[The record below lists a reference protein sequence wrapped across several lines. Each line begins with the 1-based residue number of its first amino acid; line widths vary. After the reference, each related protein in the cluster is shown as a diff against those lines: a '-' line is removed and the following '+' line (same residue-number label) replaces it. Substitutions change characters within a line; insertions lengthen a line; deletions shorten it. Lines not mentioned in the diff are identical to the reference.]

1 MDPTMVLV
9 LVLAVVFL
17 GSILWLVVHSRK
29 QSQKHPV
36 KTSIKPPKSQHKD
49 RVG

>member
-9 LVLAVVFL
+9 LVLAVAFL
-17 GSILWLVVHSRK
+17 GSMLWLVVHSRK
-29 QSQKHPV
+29 QSQKHTV
-36 KTSIKPPKSQHKD
+36 KTSIKPTESPHKD

>member
-1 MDPTMVLV
+1 MDPTMILV

-17 GSILWLVVHSRK
+17 GSMLWLVVQSRK
-29 QSQKHPV
+29 QSQKHTV
-36 KTSIKPPKSQHKD
+36 KASIKPPESPHKD

>member
-17 GSILWLVVHSRK
+17 GGMLWLVVHSRK
-29 QSQKHPV
+29 QNQKHTV
-36 KTSIKPPKSQHKD
+36 KTSIKPTKSPHKD